1 MRAISASQ
9 ASRTGSAASTS
20 VGAAVELMRWE
31 WPSLGSWTQVMSV
44 ILPSE
49 IVASTCMAP

>member
-9 ASRTGSAASTS
+9 ASRT